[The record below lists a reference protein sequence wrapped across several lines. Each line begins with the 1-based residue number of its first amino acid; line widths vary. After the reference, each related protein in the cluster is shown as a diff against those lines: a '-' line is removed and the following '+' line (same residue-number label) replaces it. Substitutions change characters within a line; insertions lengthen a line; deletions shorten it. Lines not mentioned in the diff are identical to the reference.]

1 VHISMPTV
9 GKAHLR
15 WLVVCMS
22 VTLVLLPLLAACSSS
37 ATVHQTYSY
46 STLTRPS
53 PAADLWHPGDHM
65 RLRWQGK
72 PDSTTIDE
80 KPAQIVI
87 NARVLGPFESID
99 AISHATTSDGVEV
112 DGPTVSS
119 IKPIHTDNW
128 TNQTYTDV
136 LNLPGTLVPG
146 YYVLVQSVQ
155 ITKSDGTVKGSTK
168 MNFKVAP
175 R

>member
-1 VHISMPTV
+1 MQTK
-9 GKAHLR
+9 GKVHLR

-22 VTLVLLPLLAACSSS
+22 VTLVLLPLLAACSNST
-37 ATVHQTYSY
+37 TVHQTYSY
-46 STLTRPS
+46 TTLTRPT
-53 PAADLWHPGDHM
+53 PVTDTWHPGDHM

-72 PDSTTIDE
+72 PDSTTIDD

-87 NARVLGPFESID
+87 NAQIIGPFASFK
-99 AISHATTSDGVEV
+99 AINNAVTPDGVGV
-112 DGPTVSS
+112 DGPIAAS
-119 IKPIHTDNW
+119 IKPIYTDNW
-128 TNQTYTDV
+128 TNQTYTNV

-168 MNFKVAP
+168 MNFRVTP